1 MYALNTRDGSLKWQ
15 FPVFGSIYSSPALD
29 AQGTLYTGSSIE
41 HVYAINSGTGQPIA
55 DYDAGAAV
63 WTAPSIRPDGTL
75 VVGDRTGRI
84 LVLG

>member
-1 MYALNTRDGSLKWQ
+1 VYS
-15 FPVFGSIYSSPALD
+15 SIYSSPALD

-41 HVYAINSGTGQPIA
+41 HVYAINSANGQAIA
-55 DYDAGAAV
+55 DYNAGAAV

-75 VVGDRTGRI
+75 AVGDRTGRI